1 MIEHKKGVKEIR
13 KLLSLLPV
21 LLVTVN
27 IVFSA
32 ISCSTVP
39 AKQADSKG
47 VYHKIKRG
55 QTLWR
60 IAKTYGVDLEL
71 LAKVNNL
78 EDATEIETGGLIFI
92 LNAEKILEVEIYK
105 PADSHVKK
113 VSIPT
118 SVNRGEIEIIWPV
131 SGRITSHYGSRN
143 GKKHDGVDISVPKG
157 TPIKAVSGG
166 IVTFSGR
173 NFNDYGKMIVIKH
186 NSEFSTV
193 YAHNLENI
201 VEEGDDVKKGQVIGR
216 VGNSGN
222 ASGYHLHF
230 EVRREDKPIN
240 PLFFLP

>member
-1 MIEHKKGVKEIR
+1 M
-13 KLLSLLPV
+13 
-21 LLVTVN
+21 VTVN
-27 IVFSA
+27 IVFST

-39 AKQADSKG
+39 TKQTDSKG

-60 IAKTYGVDLEL
+60 IAKTYRVDLEL
-71 LAKVNNL
+71 LAKANNL

-92 LNAEKILEVEIYK
+92 PNAEKVLEVEIYR
-105 PADSHVKK
+105 PADPHVKK
-113 VSIPT
+113 VSIPP

-131 SGRITSHYGSRN
+131 SGKITSHYGSRN
-143 GKKHDGVDISVPKG
+143 SRKHDGVDISVPKG
-157 TPIKAVSGG
+157 TPIKAAASG
-166 IVTFSGR
+166 VVLFSGR
-173 NFNDYGKMIVIKH
+173 SFNDYGKMIVIKH
-186 NSEFSTV
+186 NNEFSTI

-230 EVRREDKPIN
+230 EVRREDKTIN

>member
-1 MIEHKKGVKEIR
+1 MIEQKKGVKEIR
-13 KLLSLLPV
+13 KLLLRLPV

-27 IVFSA
+27 IVFSI

-39 AKQADSKG
+39 TKQTDSKG

-60 IAKTYGVDLEL
+60 IAKTYGVDLEF

-78 EDATEIETGGLIFI
+78 EDATEIKTGGLVFI
-92 LNAEKILEVEIYK
+92 PNAEKVLDVEIYR
-105 PADSHVKK
+105 PTDSHVKK
-113 VSIPT
+113 VSIPP
-118 SVNRGEIEIIWPV
+118 SDNREIEIIWPV
-131 SGRITSHYGSRN
+131 NGKVTSPYGSRN

-173 NFNDYGKMIVIKH
+173 SFNDYGKMIVIKH
-186 NSEFSTV
+186 NSDFSTV
-193 YAHNLENI
+193 YAHNSENI
-201 VEEGDDVKKGQVIGR
+201 VEEGNDVKKGQVIGK

>member
-13 KLLSLLPV
+13 RLLLRLLV
-21 LLVTVN
+21 LLITVN
-27 IVFSA
+27 IVFST

-39 AKQADSKG
+39 IKQADSKG

-60 IAKTYGVDLEL
+60 VAKTYGVDLEL

-78 EDATEIETGGLIFI
+78 EDATEIKTGGLVFI
-92 LNAEKILEVEIYK
+92 PNAEKVLDVEIYK
-105 PADSHVKK
+105 PADSHVRK
-113 VSIPT
+113 VSIPP
-118 SVNRGEIEIIWPV
+118 SVNRGEIELIWPA
-131 SGRITSHYGSRN
+131 SGKITSHYGSRN

-157 TPIKAVSGG
+157 TPIKAAASG
-166 IVTFSGR
+166 VVLFSGR
-173 NFNDYGKMIVIKH
+173 SFNDYGKMIVIKH
-186 NSEFSTV
+186 NSDFSTV
-193 YAHNLENI
+193 YAHNSENI
-201 VEEGDDVKKGQVIGR
+201 VEEGNDVKKGQVIGR

-230 EVRREDKPIN
+230 EVRKEEKPIN

>member
-1 MIEHKKGVKEIR
+1 MLI
-13 KLLSLLPV
+13 
-21 LLVTVN
+21 TVN
-27 IVFSA
+27 IVFST

-39 AKQADSKG
+39 TKQTDSKG

-60 IAKTYGVDLEL
+60 IAKTYGIDLEL
-71 LAKVNNL
+71 LAKANNL
-78 EDATEIETGGLIFI
+78 EDATEIKTGGLIFI
-92 LNAEKILEVEIYK
+92 PNAEKILEVEIYR
-105 PADSHVKK
+105 PADAHVKK
-113 VSIPT
+113 ASIPP
-118 SVNRGEIEIIWPV
+118 SVNREIELGWPV
-131 SGRITSHYGSRN
+131 NGKVTSPYGNRN

-157 TPIKAVSGG
+157 TPIKAAAGG

-201 VEEGDDVKKGQVIGR
+201 LEEGDDVKKGQVIGR

-230 EVRREDKPIN
+230 EVRKDEKPIN

>member
-1 MIEHKKGVKEIR
+1 MIEKKKVIKKIK
-13 KLLSLLPV
+13 KLLLLFLV
-21 LLVTVN
+21 LLINVN
-27 IVFSA
+27 IVFST
-32 ISCSTVP
+32 ISCSTSP
-39 AKQADSKG
+39 TRQADSKG

-92 LNAEKILEVEIYK
+92 PNAEKTLEVEIYR
-105 PADSHVKK
+105 PADSHIKK
-113 VSIPT
+113 VSIPP

-131 SGRITSHYGSRN
+131 SGKITSHYGSRN

-157 TPIKAVSGG
+157 TPIKAAANGV
-166 IVTFSGR
+166 VLFSGR
-173 NFNDYGKMIVIKH
+173 SFNDYGKMIVIKH
-186 NSEFSTV
+186 NSEFSTI

-201 VEEGDDVKKGQVIGR
+201 VDEGNEVKKGQVIGR

-230 EVRREDKPIN
+230 EVRREEKPIN